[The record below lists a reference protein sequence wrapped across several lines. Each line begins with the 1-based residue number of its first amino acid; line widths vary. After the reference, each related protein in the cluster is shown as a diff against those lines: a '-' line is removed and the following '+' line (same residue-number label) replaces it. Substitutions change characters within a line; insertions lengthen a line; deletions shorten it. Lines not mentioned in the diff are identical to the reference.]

1 MRPRLTRTSRS
12 LIAAVALA
20 VAGMPLSA
28 GAADGPVVVAVA
40 DPVSVDVQMDDAS
53 IQRVY
58 MAGLD
63 ADAPGSPAACMAG
76 ATMARIHQ
84 LVDGQ
89 PVSIETDVA
98 LSQQD
103 PSGRD
108 LGYVWLPDGR
118 DLNEVLLHEGL
129 ARMSLGGVIGAH
141 EADLAAAQAA
151 ALEQRTGVW
160 APGACPLAD
169 APPGLATSVA
179 ATADKLQV
187 VQIAAGILHQQAQLA
202 AHSGAV
208 LSQSDWQQST
218 GYASAELHGAAMALA
233 NPPAADSTLPLAP
246 RFATIA
252 SGVLAAADAYRAAAD
267 AQDGQMLGAS
277 DAQIQTAVAA
287 LQPLTQEL
295 LALGARYN
303 LGD

>member
-1 MRPRLTRTSRS
+1 MRLV
-12 LIAAVALA
+12 AALALA
-20 VAGMPLSA
+20 VAAVPLSA

-40 DPVSVDVQMDDAS
+40 DPVSVDVQRDDAS
-53 IQRVY
+53 IERIY

-63 ADAPGSPAACMAG
+63 AGGPGSPGDCMA
-76 ATMARIHQ
+76 AAAMARIHE

-89 PVSIETDVA
+89 PVSIETDAA

-103 PSGRD
+103 PSGRNV
-108 LGYVWLPDGR
+108 GYVWLPDGR

-129 ARMSLGGVIGAH
+129 ARMSLGGLASAH
-141 EADLAAAQAA
+141 EAELAAAQASA
-151 ALEQRTGVW
+151 VEQRTGVW
-160 APGACPLAD
+160 AAGACPLAD
-169 APPGLATSVA
+169 APAGLATSVA
-179 ATADKLQV
+179 ATSEKLQV

-202 AHSGAV
+202 ASSGAV
-208 LSQSDWQQST
+208 LSQPDWQQST
-218 GYASAELHGAAMALA
+218 VYAVAELHGAAMALA
-233 NPPAADSTLPLAP
+233 NPPTADSTQPLAP

-252 SGVLAAADAYRAAAD
+252 SDVLAATDAYHAAADAKD
-267 AQDGQMLGAS
+267 AQMLAAS
-277 DAQIQTAVAA
+277 DAQIQTSVAA